1 MAASRVVDLVTAE
14 IASVT
19 TQLRSDF
26 RAAAAAYR
34 APPPSGT
41 QLLHKF
47 HAARRA
53 VLQPGDVACTDYLA
67 PFLDTIR
74 QEDTSGLVTQ
84 RALCAVRA
92 FLSAGL
98 LALDPANEAAA
109 IVSIVHAATYCR
121 FEVTDPAA
129 DEVVLMCILQLLV
142 TCVQCPSGG
151 ALSDEAVCE
160 VVHSCFRI
168 SSQSSL
174 SDLLRHE
181 AESGLRSM
189 VRTLF
194 SRIPAITAANP
205 AAAAAGAS
213 DLAHASPAVAARTPW
228 AGQQVAAMAAARADA
243 SDSKSD
249 SRTVSQTDSASA
261 LAPPVE
267 ASVQGEEVI
276 VTLPRQTAPEAGDE
290 AAAAAGG
297 VAAASEGSGGNGDDE
312 ASGGGGEEEA
322 GAPCTPPPRRT
333 LSRESAAAEDAVAV
347 EDGAAGAGLEPA
359 AVSEEYSKEGGGRA
373 APYGVGC
380 LYEVLRF
387 LVGLVDPAEAHNSP
401 PVRAFA
407 LAALLAAMQAGGAP
421 LGQTSALSSLLA
433 DSLAYSLI
441 ANVECAYGTSID
453 EAPPAEVLSLIL
465 KCAQQLLAT
474 VGVLADAQQEALII
488 RVHIALLNS
497 RTLSTDK
504 RLIVLEALPCLLA
517 LPKLPLRLFAGYD
530 CNLRRQDLVTL
541 LSTALADATQPL
553 PGIPLDSANLLALEA
568 LADVVTASAASAADA
583 ASAPPMAAAG
593 SSSSS
598 SAAAAAASSYSSF
611 SAAAAAAAAGSTCLA
626 ATPDGPAAAAA
637 TARLLLE
644 SRSRKARVLE
654 AAEVFNQKPKKGLD
668 KLQSL
673 GLLPTTLDASTVAR
687 FLRSTPQLSKAA
699 VGDFLSGPEDLS
711 KAVLAEFTAAFDFG
725 SLEIDGALRIYLQS
739 FRLPGEAQKIDRLM
753 ESFAAA
759 LFAAN
764 PVPFANADAAYVL
777 AFSIIMLNT
786 DLHSPKIA
794 QANKMTLEQFI
805 SNNRGIND
813 GKNLPQPYLERVY
826 AAIQTEEIKMSEEE
840 VKLSRGAWKGLG
852 GQPAPQAEPSPTPS
866 AEAAVA
872 THARPEAMAHLADP
886 ALRAALFE
894 AVAPAT
900 LRALHATLS
909 RAESRD
915 AVRQA
920 LEGYERTAVTAA
932 AHGNTKALNTVLA
945 HLAAASSLVP
955 ASARQPHGG
964 SSEPTSPKGGSAAA
978 PQAGSAV
985 GEAAGGAA
993 GASAGA
999 AGATGGGAGASEGG
1013 GGGGGAGGSDGGNRR
1028 RLREKCMLAAAA
1040 LFSIAVKCAHALR
1053 PSEGADDDV
1062 ARGAAGGASA
1072 SSPPPDGWSLL
1083 VSALLGLHER
1093 RLLPNF
1099 VCDDPALGRCWD
1111 EPPSKPKKP
1120 SVSKEQS
1127 SSSFFTGMFSYLIG
1141 TSAPDESAAK
1151 AAQAAEA
1158 ATRREV
1164 AQFGIDRLLDATA
1177 TLPPASLAALLQAL
1191 VAAALPEGG
1200 ADGVADTAPVPLAS
1214 SGSAGGGGDP
1224 VTAAEEP
1231 PSPTGT
1237 GAAPPPLSAVGSRG
1251 GSASSLRA
1259 ADDDAP
1265 TADASRRRRALA
1277 LQLLGEVVIRSSAN
1291 GAVDFLAANGAVGF
1305 RGVWGTASAAYDAA
1319 ICESPPLVRAACV
1332 ALLRICLRAD
1342 GGETGS
1348 GDGGVLDLVMPSLAP
1363 VLQLQGAL
1371 VTPMVDHIAAALEQ
1385 LTAPAAIA
1393 PPPAAADPSATA
1405 ADADAD
1411 ADADA
1416 AADGEASST
1425 GADAAAAAAPAAAVH
1440 AIEFEATWRVIIA
1453 LTAAPDVL
1461 ASPPAAAH
1469 ALSALQK
1476 VLVTPGGGVALG
1488 RDMPAG
1494 CFASAVSALLAHAHA
1509 EPPPLTHASRAI
1521 ETLCE
1526 LQASLPAIATAIA
1539 AGEAQ
1544 GAALPPMP
1552 TSVDLSSPALSSH
1565 APWLRV
1571 WLPWLRALASLTV
1584 ASRSAVRDAAIVAL
1598 QRCLLHSGPG
1608 RGATGGGAAV
1618 VGAAF
1623 EGVIFPLLA
1632 DLLQRAVGGTLDDER
1647 LMLRA
1652 VTLLS
1657 KTFLHHLNALL
1668 TLPQFSTLWLR
1679 LLELLQSYLKVPNNE
1694 TLLEA
1699 VPETLKNL
1707 LLVMATQG
1715 AFESGVRV
1723 ESGGAHVVG
1732 GGESGASLA
1741 LMTKAVIDSWGVP
1754 ELAPVWEEAVGGG
1767 QTLGDP
1773 APTSTPSEPEA
1784 T

>member
-1 MAASRVVDLVTAE
+1 MLSHLVAVVALRSAASRSGE
-14 IASVT
+14 
-19 TQLRSDF
+19 
-26 RAAAAAYR
+26 RA
-34 APPPSGT
+34 
-41 QLLHKF
+41 
-47 HAARRA
+47 
-53 VLQPGDVACTDYLA
+53 
-67 PFLDTIR
+67 
-74 QEDTSGLVTQ
+74 
-84 RALCAVRA
+84 
-92 FLSAGL
+92 
-98 LALDPANEAAA
+98 
-109 IVSIVHAATYCR
+109 
-121 FEVTDPAA
+121 
-129 DEVVLMCILQLLV
+129 
-142 TCVQCPSGG
+142 
-151 ALSDEAVCE
+151 
-160 VVHSCFRI
+160 
-168 SSQSSL
+168 
-174 SDLLRHE
+174 
-181 AESGLRSM
+181 RSM

-213 DLAHASPAVAARTPW
+213 DSPTPSPAVAARTPW

-530 CNLRRQDLVTL
+530 CNLAGRTWSPSSPPPSPMPPSRCRAFRSTAPTCSPSRPSPMSSPPPQRRQQT
-541 LSTALADATQPL
+541 PH
-553 PGIPLDSANLLALEA
+553 PPHPWPPP
-568 LADVVTASAASAADA
+568 
-583 ASAPPMAAAG
+583 APPPPPPPPPPPLRRIRRFPPPQLQQRQARPV
-593 SSSSS
+593 
-598 SAAAAAASSYSSF
+598 
-611 SAAAAAAAAGSTCLA
+611 LL
-626 ATPDGPAAAAA
+626 PPP
-637 TARLLLE
+637 TARLLPPPPRGSCWRADRARRACLRRRR
-644 SRSRKARVLE
+644 SSTRSRRRDSTSCRASACCRRRSMRARWRGFC
-654 AAEVFNQKPKKGLD
+654 AA
-668 KLQSL
+668 
-673 GLLPTTLDASTVAR
+673 
-687 FLRSTPQLSKAA
+687 TPQLSKAA

-852 GQPAPQAEPSPTPS
+852 GQPALQAEPSPTPS

-999 AGATGGGAGASEGG
+999 AGATGGGQARRKAGE
-1013 GGGGGAGGSDGGNRR
+1013 GGGAGGSDGGNRR

-1127 SSSFFTGMFSYLIG
+1127 SSSFFTGMFSYLS
-1141 TSAPDESAAK
+1141 SARARP
-1151 AAQAAEA
+1151 
-1158 ATRREV
+1158 TRAPPRPHRPRRPPRG
-1164 AQFGIDRLLDATA
+1164 ARSLSLASTGFSDATA

-1425 GADAAAAAAPAAAVH
+1425 GADAAAAAPPAAAVH

-1526 LQASLPAIATAIA
+1526 LQASLPAMQHRHRRGRGARRGAASDADVRRSLLARPQLSRPVAARVAPVAARAGLAHRRVALGRARRRDRRAAALPTAQRARPRCHGRGRGGRGGGLRGRHFPPPRRPTTARRRRHARRREADAARSDPPVEDLFAPPERPAHATAILDALA
-1539 AGEAQ
+1539 AAARAVAVLPQ
-1544 GAALPPMP
+1544 GA
-1552 TSVDLSSPALSSH
+1552 
-1565 APWLRV
+1565 
-1571 WLPWLRALASLTV
+1571 
-1584 ASRSAVRDAAIVAL
+1584 
-1598 QRCLLHSGPG
+1598 Q
-1608 RGATGGGAAV
+1608 
-1618 VGAAF
+1618 
-1623 EGVIFPLLA
+1623 
-1632 DLLQRAVGGTLDDER
+1632 
-1647 LMLRA
+1647 
-1652 VTLLS
+1652 
-1657 KTFLHHLNALL
+1657 
-1668 TLPQFSTLWLR
+1668 
-1679 LLELLQSYLKVPNNE
+1679 
-1694 TLLEA
+1694 
-1699 VPETLKNL
+1699 
-1707 LLVMATQG
+1707 
-1715 AFESGVRV
+1715 
-1723 ESGGAHVVG
+1723 
-1732 GGESGASLA
+1732 
-1741 LMTKAVIDSWGVP
+1741 
-1754 ELAPVWEEAVGGG
+1754 
-1767 QTLGDP
+1767 
-1773 APTSTPSEPEA
+1773 
-1784 T
+1784 